1 MARKRISSRKER
13 APTKQQIIFADKYV
27 ELGNT
32 EQAALAAGYKP
43 SYARARSYKLLEI
56 VGISKYIE
64 KRMEELEK
72 PTIANADEVLQY
84 YTRVMRGEE
93 KDAFGLD
100 VSISDRNKAAEA
112 LGKRY
117 GLFTDKIDMK
127 VTGPTIIRGENEIED

>member
-1 MARKRISSRKER
+1 MARKRTSSQKER

-43 SYARARSYKLLEI
+43 SYARARSYKLLET

-64 KRMEELEK
+64 RRMEELQK
-72 PTIANADEVLQY
+72 PTIANADEVLRY

-117 GLFTDKIDMK
+117 GLFTEKINIGGAVPVVISGDA
-127 VTGPTIIRGENEIED
+127 ELED